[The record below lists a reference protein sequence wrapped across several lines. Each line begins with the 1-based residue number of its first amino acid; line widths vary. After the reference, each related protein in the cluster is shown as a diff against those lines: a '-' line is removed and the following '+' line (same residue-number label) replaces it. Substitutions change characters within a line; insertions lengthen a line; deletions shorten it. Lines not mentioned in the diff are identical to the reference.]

1 MSWESD
7 PPVYRTKPLPTGA
20 LRGEYLLAGDVL
32 DTTREELVGFALK
45 GIRDCGHEGLVF
57 WGGRQS
63 GDLTAITTVIVPEVQ
78 HSHGRVNVSRRAYG
92 IAARRARKRGILL
105 LAQVHSHPG
114 SDNRHSDG
122 DDEMIG
128 LPTEGMLSVVVPNFG
143 VRFCGLAD
151 AGVHQFQE
159 GRWVLC
165 SEDSVEAQ
173 MKTPPSKM
181 DARP

>member
-7 PPVYRTKPLPTGA
+7 RPVYRSKALPTGA
-20 LRGEYLLAGDVL
+20 LGGEYLLTEDVL
-32 DTTREELVGFALK
+32 ETTQAELVDFALK

-57 WGGRQS
+57 WGGRES
-63 GDLTAITTVIVPEVQ
+63 GNLTVITTVIVPEVQ
-78 HSHGRVNVSRRAYG
+78 HSHGRVHVSRRAYG

-114 SDNRHSDG
+114 SDTRHSDG
-122 DDEMIG
+122 DDELIG

-143 VRFCGLAD
+143 MGFSGVTE
-151 AGVHQFQE
+151 AGVHQLQE
-159 GRWVLC
+159 ERWVLC

-173 MKTPPSKM
+173 MTTAPGRL